1 MSRTLL
7 LLYLCITVDAQTPE
21 MVQLADSWAVHF
33 GIEKELVHAVIEAES
48 AWNPNAVSAVGAAGL
63 MQLMPATA
71 ATFGVSNRFDAAEN
85 IRGGVAYLAWLRDE
99 CDGDLRLIIASYN
112 AGFARVRRLGLKF
125 QSVAVRSYVERV
137 AFLYRRNRWISLLRL
152 SQPPQQE
159 HR

>member
-7 LLYLCITVDAQTPE
+7 LLSLCITVDAQTPE
-21 MVQLADSWAVHF
+21 LVQLADWWAVHF
-33 GIEKELVHAVIEAES
+33 GVENELVHAVIEAES
-48 AWNPNAVSAVGAAGL
+48 AWNPNAVSAAGAAGL

-71 ATFGVSNRFDAAEN
+71 ATFGVSNRFDVAEN

-125 QSVAVRSYVERV
+125 QSVAVHSYVERV

-152 SQPPQQE
+152 SQPSQQE